1 MFEIFESVGSELGYS
16 CLLQLSMDG
25 PNINWRVFEMV
36 QTSVQTQ
43 TSKELL
49 NVGSCGLHVL
59 HNSFRDG
66 AGATNWNI
74 EHALSSFWWLFKD
87 SPARRDD
94 FLEVTR
100 SSIFPLKFCSHRWVE
115 NVPVAERALEI
126 FPQMLA
132 YVKAAKAGT
141 IKEPRNKS
149 FENVELVVQDTC
161 VCGKVKFFSNHC
173 KGDSPFVE
181 ILSS

>member
-16 CLLQLSMDG
+16 GLLQLSMDG
-25 PNINWRVFEMV
+25 PNVNWRVFEMV

-49 NVGSCGLHVL
+49 IVGSCGLHVL

-87 SPARRDD
+87 SPC
-94 FLEVTR
+94 
-100 SSIFPLKFCSHRWVE
+100 SSS
-115 NVPVAERALEI
+115 
-126 FPQMLA
+126 
-132 YVKAAKAGT
+132 
-141 IKEPRNKS
+141 
-149 FENVELVVQDTC
+149 
-161 VCGKVKFFSNHC
+161 
-173 KGDSPFVE
+173 
-181 ILSS
+181 